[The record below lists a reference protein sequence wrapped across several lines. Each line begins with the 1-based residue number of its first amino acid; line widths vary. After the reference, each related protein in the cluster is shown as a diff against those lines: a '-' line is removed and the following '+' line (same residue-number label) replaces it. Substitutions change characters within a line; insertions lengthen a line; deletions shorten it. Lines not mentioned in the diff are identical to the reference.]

1 MLNASGANKIE
12 HQQKHK
18 NQNEILTTNTR
29 RQWNKDLKI
38 LREKKSLCGDFR
50 FLGYIQSK
58 EAMFA
63 LLEAEIQGVVSC
75 QQNNKRYLSSPL
87 SC

>member
-38 LREKKSLCGDFR
+38 LREKK
-50 FLGYIQSK
+50 
-58 EAMFA
+58 
-63 LLEAEIQGVVSC
+63 
-75 QQNNKRYLSSPL
+75 
-87 SC
+87 